1 MIGVVLFLMVLAC
14 GYGLELDHH
23 EDHVEMMLDPFD
35 RVKDLLKIHS
45 KGLTLAAVNS
55 LVQKLFSRIHC
66 TPPTSVPAAG
76 GGNPCTQSLVS
87 LFLIY
92 LHLIKH
98 TVKSK
103 KKYACCQQK
112 KIVSVGKCERFN
124 N

>member
-1 MIGVVLFLMVLAC
+1 MDRRFCSLIGVVLFLMVLAC
-14 GYGLELDHH
+14 GYGLELDLDHH

-76 GGNPCTQSLVS
+76 GAKPCTQSLVS
-87 LFLIY
+87 HFLIY

-98 TVKSK
+98 TVKS
-103 KKYACCQQK
+103 
-112 KIVSVGKCERFN
+112 
-124 N
+124 